1 MLGLHSIVKGSIE
14 SALESG
20 MSWNGKTIVFDL
32 DGTLVDTA
40 PDLHAALQHCFE
52 DAGLEAVDLETVR
65 HAIGHGAKVM
75 IETSARLKSITLSDD
90 DVTALHKTFLEYY
103 VGNISVLSTPFPGII
118 ECLKMC
124 RDNGAYLAVCTNKT
138 QALAE
143 QVLDEL
149 GLAPYFHAVI
159 GADKASEKKPSP
171 AHLYESILL
180 AGGTP
185 AEAVLVGDSTTD
197 ARSAAAANIPFI
209 LMTYG
214 YTDDEVFRQPMAS
227 KLDRAGQIIP
237 ALQSIFS

>member
-1 MLGLHSIVKGSIE
+1 MLGLHSIVTGSIE
-14 SALESG
+14 SASEKRVP
-20 MSWNGKTIVFDL
+20 WNRKTIVFDL

-52 DAGLEAVDLETVR
+52 DAGLEAVDLATVR

-75 IETSARLKSITLSDD
+75 IETSARLKSISLPET
-90 DVTALHKTFLEYY
+90 DVTALHKKFLDYY
-103 VGNISVLSTPFPGII
+103 IGNISVLSQPFPGII
-118 ECLKMC
+118 ECLKTC
-124 RDNGAYLAVCTNKT
+124 RNNNAFLSVCTNKT

-149 GLAPYFHAVI
+149 GLAPYFHAVL

-171 AHLYESILL
+171 AHLNESILL

-185 AEAVLVGDSTTD
+185 AKAVLVGDSTTD
-197 ARSAAAANIPFI
+197 ARSAAAAEIPFI

-214 YTDDEVFRQPMAS
+214 YTDDEVFRQPRAT
-227 KLDRAGQIIP
+227 KLDSAGQIIP